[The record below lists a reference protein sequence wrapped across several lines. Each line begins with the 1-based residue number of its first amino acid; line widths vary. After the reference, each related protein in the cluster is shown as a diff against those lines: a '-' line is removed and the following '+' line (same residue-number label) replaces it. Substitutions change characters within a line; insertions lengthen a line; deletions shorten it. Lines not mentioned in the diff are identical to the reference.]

1 MVQGPNGGWF
11 IVRLDQIAPG
21 DPKALPLV
29 VGMTRGEL
37 QRSLGDE
44 YAQQFANAARD
55 EVKVKR
61 NAQALAKLE
70 QQLRGGGN
78 GQ

>member
-1 MVQGPNGGWF
+1 MS
-11 IVRLDQIAPG
+11 A
-21 DPKALPLV
+21 
-29 VGMTRGEL
+29 TRNEL
-37 QRSLGDE
+37 QRSLSDE

-61 NAQALAKLE
+61 NPQALTALE
-70 QQLRGGGN
+70 QQLRGT